1 MYEMTLVLI
10 STTVLGIISYE
21 FTMMIRGNEFGENA
35 SNFF

>member
-21 FTMMIRGNEFGENA
+21 FTMMIRGIEFGENA